1 MMNQKVHHIALQV
14 GGSHYPIVGG
24 DLLERSILMAVQ
36 KCIEIALANDDP
48 FTAQNI
54 AQHFGVEE

>member
-1 MMNQKVHHIALQV
+1 MKPVIYDIALEA
-14 GGSHYPIVGG
+14 GGSHYPQVGG
-24 DLLERSILMAVQ
+24 DLLERSILMAVR

-48 FTAQNI
+48 FTAQDI